1 VKRRCVLRNISVC
14 RQEGRQAGKR
24 RILINGPPCKGMDK
38 NGPPCKGQ
46 PVVLKMV
53 PRARDGPPYTEW
65 SPVQIKMV
73 PRANWSSV
81 PIKVVLVLRAR
92 DTHPGRY
99 KLLNM
104 VPGAGGT
111 QGADPPSAMFLT
123 PSSDIYKR
131 YSSEIFRVSEYFSGG
146 PLMSTVFE
154 FLPGTGTVFPTHR
167 L

>member
-104 VPGAGGT
+104 VPGADDG
-111 QGADPPSAMFLT
+111 PPCRRWSSVQMVPVQATPATPGYAYANITIPGLHPRWHPRSRSAVCDVPNTLFGH
-123 PSSDIYKR
+123 I
-131 YSSEIFRVSEYFSGG
+131 
-146 PLMSTVFE
+146 
-154 FLPGTGTVFPTHR
+154 
-167 L
+167 